1 MPRLFTLAEAEAL
14 LPTVIPILE
23 AIRDARR
30 ELSQAEEEIGRR
42 LASVRG
48 NGHHVDSEALQRL
61 RGAVGR
67 AARLLQGRTAE
78 LDALD
83 VELKDPDSGLIDFRS
98 DREGRVVYLCWR
110 LGEPRIDWWH
120 ELEAGFGGRQP
131 LARDERPGT
140 G

>member
-42 LASVRG
+42 LAPLRG
-48 NGHHVDSEALQRL
+48 NGHRVGSEALQRL
-61 RGAVGR
+61 RREAAR
-67 AARLLQGRTAE
+67 AAQALQARASE
-78 LDALD
+78 LEALD

-98 DREGRVVYLCWR
+98 DRDGRVVYLCWR

-120 ELEAGFGGRQP
+120 ELEAGFAGRQP
-131 LARDERPGT
+131 LARDD
-140 G
+140 